1 MVHCVVCE
9 RPLPLAAWFIL
20 YSDMVVAAS
29 SAADMVFELD
39 VETTVPRDD
48 DILEVKG
55 TKYVVEK

>member
-1 MVHCVVCE
+1 MVNCVVCE
-9 RPLPLAAWFIL
+9 HPLSLAVCFII
-20 YSDMVVAAS
+20 YSVMVVAAS

>member
-1 MVHCVVCE
+1 
-9 RPLPLAAWFIL
+9 
-20 YSDMVVAAS
+20 MVVAAS